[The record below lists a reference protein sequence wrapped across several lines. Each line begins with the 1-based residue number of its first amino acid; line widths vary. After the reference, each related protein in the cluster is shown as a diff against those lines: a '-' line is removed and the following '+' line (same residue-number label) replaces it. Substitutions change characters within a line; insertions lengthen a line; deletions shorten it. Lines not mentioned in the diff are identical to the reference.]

1 MGRHRGLATA
11 GGQIASAPW
20 RRTPPMPRS
29 GAGFAWAAHF
39 GVERNRPAIFTYPR
53 WSPIS
58 DYRMYCPWLSG
69 RPGPDLRVAGV
80 A

>member
-1 MGRHRGLATA
+1 
-11 GGQIASAPW
+11 
-20 RRTPPMPRS
+20 MPRS